1 MQFSKSVVA
10 ILVLGAISSQQA
22 LATNGA
28 AMMAVGSQNTALGG
42 TGVANFTGADSAFAN
57 PAMLAK
63 SKGKEVT
70 GGIVLFKPDVTNN
83 GMGGAVATS
92 SSNTSYIPD
101 VSYSNRISDSL
112 TFGVAMAGIAG
123 MGVDYSDANAGS
135 HIKAKTALS
144 ILHIIPTIAYNQA
157 NYGIGFSPVVQ
168 YGSLM
173 ISYDNTANAGPA
185 INTAEKADTKTSV
198 GFALGGYYDV
208 SPTVTLAAS
217 YSSDIKAKY
226 GTQLSAAGNGFGLCQ
241 PAGGGCTGAAPFGDD
256 LNQPAQIKFGVAMAM
271 SDAIKLTADYKSIQY
286 GSAGGWKDFNWKNQ
300 AVISVGAKYST
311 DSYWVGAGYNSADN
325 PIVALGD
332 TSYRNAVVDFFNN
345 MMFPG
350 IVKSSYTFGGGYT
363 LSKEMDV
370 EASAVITP
378 KVNTSVNVTSMNPAL
393 PANATTHAQSSYSVS
408 LRYKF

>member
-1 MQFSKSVVA
+1 MKFSRSAVA
-10 ILVLGAISSQQA
+10 VLVLAALSSQQA
-22 LATNGA
+22 FATNGA

-42 TGVANFTGADSAFAN
+42 TGVAHFTGADSAFAN
-57 PAMLAK
+57 PAMLGK
-63 SKGKEVT
+63 SQGKEVT

-83 GMGGAVATS
+83 GMGGSVASS

-101 VSYSNRISDSL
+101 VSYSNRMSDSL

-123 MGVDYSDANAGS
+123 MGVDYTGANAAT

-173 ISYDNTANAGPA
+173 ITYNNGAAYNA
-185 INTAEKADTKTSV
+185 AEKADTKTSM
-198 GFALGGYYDV
+198 GYALGGYFDV
-208 SPTVTLAAS
+208 SPAVTLAAS
-217 YSSDIKAKY
+217 YSSEIKAKY
-226 GTQLSAAGNGFGLCQ
+226 GTQLSGAGNGFGLCQ

-271 SDAIKLTADYKSIQY
+271 SDAVKLTADYKSIQY

-311 DSYWVGAGYNSADN
+311 SSYWIGAGYNHADN
-325 PIVALGD
+325 PIAVLGD

-363 LSKEMDV
+363 LSKEMDI

-378 KVNTSVNVTSMNPAL
+378 KVNTSVNVTNINAML
-393 PANATTHAQSSYSVS
+393 PANATSHAQSSYSVS

>member
-1 MQFSKSVVA
+1 MKFSRSAVA
-10 ILVLGAISSQQA
+10 VLVLAALSSQQA
-22 LATNGA
+22 FATNGA

-57 PAMLAK
+57 PAMLGK
-63 SKGKEVT
+63 SQGKEVT

-83 GMGGAVATS
+83 GMGGSVASS

-101 VSYSNRISDSL
+101 VSYSNRMSDTL

-123 MGVDYSDANAGS
+123 MGVDYTGANAAT

-173 ISYDNTANAGPA
+173 ISYNNGAAYNA
-185 INTAEKADTKTSV
+185 AEKADTKTSM
-198 GFALGGYYDV
+198 GYALGGYYDV
-208 SPTVTLAAS
+208 SSAITLAAS
-217 YSSDIKAKY
+217 YSSEIKAKY
-226 GTQLSAAGNGFGLCQ
+226 GNQLSGAGQGFRLCS
-241 PAGGGCTGAAPFGDD
+241 PVDGVNCFGAPFGDD

-271 SDAIKLTADYKSIQY
+271 SDAVKLTADYKSIQY

-311 DSYWVGAGYNSADN
+311 SSYWIGAGYNHADN
-325 PIVALGD
+325 PIAALGD

-363 LSKEMDV
+363 LSKEMDI

-378 KVNTSVNVTSMNPAL
+378 KVNTSVNVTNINPAL
-393 PANATTHAQSSYSVS
+393 PANATSHAQSSYSVS

>member
-1 MQFSKSVVA
+1 MKFSRSAVA
-10 ILVLGAISSQQA
+10 VLVLAALSSQQA
-22 LATNGA
+22 FATNGA

-83 GMGGAVATS
+83 GMGGAVASS

-101 VSYSNRISDSL
+101 VSYSNRISDTL

-123 MGVDYSDANAGS
+123 MGVDYIGASAQT

-173 ISYDNTANAGPA
+173 VSYNNYNPSTSQGQDTNPTH
-185 INTAEKADTKTSV
+185 KADTKTAM
-198 GFALGGYYDV
+198 GYALGGYLDV
-208 SPTVTLAAS
+208 SPAVTLAAS
-217 YSSDIKAKY
+217 YSSEIKAKY
-226 GTQLSAAGNGFGLCQ
+226 GTQLSYAGQGFGL
-241 PAGGGCTGAAPFGDD
+241 TGAAGTAMAAFGDD
-256 LNQPAQIKFGVAMAM
+256 LNQPAQIKLGAAFAM
-271 SDAIKLTADYKSIQY
+271 SDAVKLTADYKSIQY

-300 AVISVGAKYST
+300 AVLSVGAKYST
-311 DSYWVGAGYNSADN
+311 GKYWVGAGYNHADN

-363 LSKEMDV
+363 LSKEMDI

-378 KVNTSVNVTSMNPAL
+378 KVNTSVGVTNINAAL
-393 PANATTHAQSSYSVS
+393 PANATSHKQSSYSVS